1 MSFFNLSSNTRYVN
15 YTIVIFWFISLCEID
30 NVNAANFGMYYRD
43 FTDPKLNLKGI
54 HLIIFWDRAFTT
66 ESCISFYNML
76 YNCIDEEVLLLHST
90 SKLRNERLALLEEF
104 FVVEFGPKH
113 RINMKGGA
121 SDTIQ
126 LLKLNKNPSASA
138 CCNVPLTLDPPLI
151 DQALKDFTEGQRVA
165 SYQKIINKTTLKRT
179 RVNPK
184 KRFRVEDI
192 Y

>member
-1 MSFFNLSSNTRYVN
+1 MSTTRLLY
-15 YTIVIFWFISLCEID
+15 FFISLCESG
-30 NVNAANFGMYYRD
+30 NVNTANFGMYFRD

-76 YNCIDEEVLLLHST
+76 NNCIDEEVLLLHST
-90 SKLRNERLALLEEF
+90 YKLHERLAWLEEF
-104 FVVEFGPKH
+104 FVVEFGPRH

-138 CCNVPLTLDPPLI
+138 CYNVPLTLDPPLI
-151 DQALKDFTEGQRVA
+151 DQALQDFTEGQRVA
-165 SYQKIINKTTLKRT
+165 SYQKIINKTTIGRLRA
-179 RVNPK
+179 NPK
-184 KRFRVEDI
+184 KRFRVQDI